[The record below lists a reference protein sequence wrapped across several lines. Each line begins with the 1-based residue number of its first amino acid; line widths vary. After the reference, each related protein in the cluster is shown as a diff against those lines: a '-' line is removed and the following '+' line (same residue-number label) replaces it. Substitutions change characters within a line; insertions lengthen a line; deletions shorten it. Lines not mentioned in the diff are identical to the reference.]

1 MTLLLIGAW
10 LGHAASADLADLM
23 GAAGLVH
30 FQERIEAPDVQL
42 PTPDGTQIRLSDL
55 RGRYVLL
62 NFWATW

>member
-1 MTLLLIGAW
+1 VLLLIGAG
-10 LGHAASADLADLM
+10 LGHAAPTDLTDLM

-30 FQERIEAPDVQL
+30 FQERIAAPDFQI
-42 PTPDGTQIRLSDL
+42 PTPDGAQIRLSHL